1 MNMIACHNGT
11 PGPKRQASLL
21 SIVTPAFNESANLP
35 HLYER
40 LRSVLEPLGVLWE
53 WVVIDDHSSDITFA
67 TVAGLARND
76 SRVRGYRLA
85 KNFGSHTA
93 IVCGLKQAQGDC
105 AVVMAADLQD
115 PPETLPQ
122 LLQEWQAGAQVVWAV
137 RATRPGGTLN
147 SRLFGRLYY
156 GLMRHGVGIK
166 HMPATGAD
174 FFLMD
179 RCVIDTLTRFREK
192 NASILAL
199 VTWMGFRQTA
209 ITYTKEN
216 RLHGHS
222 GWTLR
227 KKFKLVLD
235 SLICFSSFPIR
246 VMSYLGVLIALCG
259 SVYTGVVIAN
269 AIAGRTPPGWAS
281 LMAVVVVLGG
291 LQLSM
296 MGVLGEYLWRALEE
310 SRRRP
315 PYWLEASTVYPPANG
330 SAKNGLA
337 ASERATVPS

>member
-1 MNMIACHNGT
+1 MMPSHNGT
-11 PGPKRQASLL
+11 RVPAGHASLL

-40 LRSVLEPLGVLWE
+40 LRRAPSPLGVAWE
-53 WVVIDDHSSDITFA
+53 WVVVDDHSSDATFA
-67 TVAGLARND
+67 TIAGMARND
-76 SRVRGYRLA
+76 PRVHGYRLA

-93 IVCGLKQAQGDC
+93 IVCGLEQAKGDC

-122 LLQEWQAGAQVVWAV
+122 LLQQWRAGAQVVWAV
-137 RATRPGGTLN
+137 RATRPGGTLS

-156 GLMRHGVGIK
+156 GLMRHGIGIK
-166 HMPATGAD
+166 QMPSTGAD
-174 FFLMD
+174 FFLID
-179 RCVIDTLTRFREK
+179 RCVIDTLARFREK
-192 NASILAL
+192 NASIFAL
-199 VTWMGFRQTA
+199 VTWMGFRQTT

-216 RLHGHS
+216 RLHGRS

-227 KKFKLVLD
+227 KKLKLVLD

-246 VMSYLGVLIALCG
+246 VMSYLGAVIALCG

-315 PYWLEASTVYPPANG
+315 PYWLEATAVYPPTNG
-330 SAKNGLA
+330 SAKNGSA
-337 ASERATVPS
+337 ASERLPVP